1 MGIYEYQITRQV
13 TYVVD
18 ITDLKIG
25 DIDDEGKSELFEELF
40 KDQVQETAIYMYH
53 TDQWTIGMAWLYWDE
68 DEKLFKSEPACAG
81 GGSGAGGVFSLVYIN
96 PDLIIGSCRW
106 VLSIKQG

>member
-53 TDQWTIGMAWLYWDE
+53 TDQWTIGMVWFYWDE
-68 DEKLFKSEPACAG
+68 DEKLFKSEP
-81 GGSGAGGVFSLVYIN
+81 VFSLVYIN